1 MSLKKLQAKLAS
13 KRKGKSTRRGGDRPK
28 ITNWAKH
35 KGKFGLKAQEG
46 LEGKVISCTSTS
58 VLVEC
63 QGTKRD
69 VTITGDTENLEIK
82 HTEVSAGDTCMI
94 DVTMLPGDAK
104 RDPKPWI
111 DTFAS

>member
-1 MSLKKLQAKLAS
+1 MSLEKLKAKLAS
-13 KRKGKSTRRGGDRPK
+13 KRKGKSTRGGDRPK
-28 ITNWAKH
+28 IKNWAKH

-46 LEGKVISCTSTS
+46 LEGKVISCNTRS

-63 QGTKRD
+63 QGTKRA
-69 VTITGDTENLEIK
+69 VTITGDTENLDIK
-82 HTEVSAGDTCMI
+82 HSEVSAGDICII
-94 DVTMLPGDAK
+94 DVTMLPGDAE